1 VKSFC
6 CLSTKESLIARGKKR
21 VREDQ
26 QVRGAI
32 ERLKNLRGELMF
44 YFYNLTGKGAKR
56 QVCSAIGT
64 DLTAYFQDK
73 KGQAFQN
80 ACPAR
85 FSSRFATV

>member
-6 CLSTKESLIARGKKR
+6 CLSTKESLSARGKER

-32 ERLKNLRGELMF
+32 ERLKNLRGECMF

-56 QVCSAIGT
+56 QVRGAIGT
-64 DLTAYFQDK
+64 DLTAF
-73 KGQAFQN
+73 
-80 ACPAR
+80 P
-85 FSSRFATV
+85 